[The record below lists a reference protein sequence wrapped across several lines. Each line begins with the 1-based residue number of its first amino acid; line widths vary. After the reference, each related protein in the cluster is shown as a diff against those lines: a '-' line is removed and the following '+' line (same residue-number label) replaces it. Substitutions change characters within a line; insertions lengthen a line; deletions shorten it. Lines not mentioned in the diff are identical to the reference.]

1 MRCGTEPK
9 DPPGWRQRSAA
20 IRMDTAVRN
29 RSASGHRSNFAPDTT
44 GLKTPVCGISTLPFD
59 TPPRHGLLS
68 ITASSTIVS
77 VGDPV
82 ASARACIDR
91 LACIDKSA
99 SSTGADIVLF
109 AELALGGYTCGDLF
123 GTASFTRAVS
133 EGAGMIRDATAGTG
147 RLVVFGAAVLV
158 NGSLMNTAVVAGDG
172 RILGIVPKQYLPT
185 YREFYE
191 SRHFR
196 AANGTEPTQID
207 WAGQSDIPL
216 GIDLLFHWGE
226 AVIGVEICEDLW
238 VPIPPS
244 SSMAMAGANV
254 LLNLSASNE
263 TIGKAAWRRQLVLSQ
278 SGRCIAAYAY
288 ASAGPTE
295 STTDLVFG
303 GHCLIAENGTLV
315 GESRHIGDGLAPP
328 IDPLTEPTGVTAE
341 IDLQKLAHDRQITG
355 TFADCADRQSRRFRR
370 IEIPFATADRPE
382 QRPENRNANSPPH
395 AVDGRPFVPQNPEM
409 LDQRCV
415 EILAIQSA
423 GLAKRVSRLP
433 VDAPLVIGISGGLDS
448 TLALLVAVQTCDAS
462 GWPRS
467 RILGMTMPGFGT
479 TAATLENAENLM
491 RLLGT
496 SVEKI
501 DIRQLA
507 LDTFVSLGHHPLGL
521 RIEADETVHALQKR
535 LVTTADG
542 ASDLVF
548 ENVQARL
555 RTFLLMS
562 RGFVLGTG
570 DMSEQALGWS
580 TYNADH
586 MSMYNVNASVPKT
599 LVKFLVRHYAV
610 RHYATRSTDGEL
622 RDVLLRI
629 ADTPISPELLPP
641 DASGRI
647 RQSTEATIGAYEL
660 HDFFLYQFVRNG
672 FTREKIRYLAGSA
685 RFENRYTDDQID
697 AALAT
702 FFKRF
707 FANQFKRSCVPDGPK
722 VGSVSL
728 SPRGDWRMPS
738 DADSGSF

>member
-1 MRCGTEPK
+1 ML
-9 DPPGWRQRSAA
+9 
-20 IRMDTAVRN
+20 
-29 RSASGHRSNFAPDTT
+29 GHRLELAPEKPGFD
-44 GLKTPVCGISTLPFD
+44 TPVCGILTLPFD
-59 TPPRHGLLS
+59 MPPRHGLLR

-77 VGDPV
+77 VGDPI
-82 ASARACIDR
+82 ASAQACIEK
-91 LACIDKSA
+91 LTSIKKSA
-99 SSTGADIVLF
+99 TSTGADIVLLP
-109 AELALGGYTCGDLF
+109 ELALGGYTCGDLF
-123 GTASFTRAVS
+123 GTASFTRGVA

-147 RLVVFGAAVLV
+147 QLVVFGAAILV

-196 AANGTEPTQID
+196 AADGTEPTQID
-207 WAGQSDIPL
+207 WAGQSDIPF
-216 GIDLLFHWGE
+216 GIDLLFQWGD

-244 SSMAMAGANV
+244 SSMALAGANV

-278 SGRCIAAYAY
+278 SGRTIAAYAY

-355 TFADCADRQSRRFRR
+355 TFADCADRQSRQFRR
-370 IEIPFATADRPE
+370 IEIPFTTADRPE
-382 QRPENRNANSPPH
+382 KPPAKPNGNPQPN
-395 AVDGRPFVPQNPEM
+395 AVDGRPFVPQDPAM

-433 VDAPLVIGISGGLDS
+433 ADAPLVIGISGGLDS

-479 TAATLENAENLM
+479 TAATLDNAENLM

-521 RIEADETVHALQKR
+521 RIEEGETVQSLQQR

-599 LVKFLVRHYAV
+599 LVKFLVRHYA
-610 RHYATRSTDGEL
+610 TRSTDGEL
-622 RDVLLRI
+622 RNVLLRI

-641 DASGRI
+641 DASGQI

-685 RFENRYTDDQID
+685 RFENRYSDDQID